1 MYFNKGIEETLKEL
15 NTNETTGLTS
25 DEVKNRQ
32 QKYGLNTLATEKKD
46 TMLKLILSQLN
57 DAMIYILIGA
67 AILSAIVGEISDSI
81 IIAIVIILNAVI
93 GVIQESKAEKSL
105 EALKSLSTPKAIVKR
120 DGDLKEIPSEEIV
133 PGDIII
139 IDAGRYIPCDIRL
152 IETANL
158 QIEESALT
166 GESVPVNKDANI
178 TLENEDT
185 PLGDKKTWRLCL
197 H

>member
-1 MYFNKGIEETLKEL
+1 M
-15 NTNETTGLTS
+15 
-25 DEVKNRQ
+25 
-32 QKYGLNTLATEKKD
+32 AT
-46 TMLKLILSQLN
+46 
-57 DAMIYILIGA
+57 
-67 AILSAIVGEISDSI
+67 GEISDSI

-120 DGDLKEIPSEEIV
+120 DGILKEIPSEEIV

-166 GESVPVNKDANI
+166 GESVPVSKDATI

-185 PLGDKKTWRLCL
+185 PLGDKKNMAFMSTLASYGRGVGIAVATGMDTEIGKIASLL
-197 H
+197 KNKDRKSVV